1 MRDKNPKHGYFQCS
15 CSCVVNNAYNEST
28 VQRHGRELLMEGSL
42 LSASEN
48 EERKKKRHSEHM
60 RGICGKSRTGRYQ
73 QWVRFGPWELRGTV
87 IKLGV

>member
-1 MRDKNPKHGYFQCS
+1 MS
-15 CSCVVNNAYNEST
+15 NAYNEST

-60 RGICGKSRTGRYQ
+60 RGICGKVGLVGISSGF
-73 QWVRFGPWELRGTV
+73 VLA
-87 IKLGV
+87 LGSYEEQ